1 MFRASDRQPPNG
13 ALIYNI
19 KPGDVVENS
28 PLQRAIVDMAAAEWD
43 TLAIQQLENTI
54 KLESDALVKQRIE
67 RVNGA
72 IEYMRNRSLENIVIV
87 GDAAGANIA
96 LRCVNENSPESVVAV
111 VGIGYW
117 DEEIAD
123 DGIRILEII
132 GTTDG
137 RATHAHKR
145 RKAKTKTRKIPVES
159 IQIDGADASF
169 SGFEMLV
176 AKRLKGWLARSTPGK
191 VVKRR
196 ARTSRLDGG

>member
-43 TLAIQQLENTI
+43 TLAIQQLENI
-54 KLESDALVKQRIE
+54 GKLESGALVKQRIE

-145 RKAKTKTRKIPVES
+145 RKAKTKTRKS
-159 IQIDGADASF
+159 LSSQ
-169 SGFEMLV
+169 L
-176 AKRLKGWLARSTPGK
+176 RST
-191 VVKRR
+191 
-196 ARTSRLDGG
+196 ARTRHLAVLKCWLRSA